1 MRFESLTY
9 FLGVAE
15 CGSFTEASK
24 RLYVSQQGLSK
35 SIQSLERELDC
46 RLFDRH
52 GIRIELTD
60 AGRALIPLAQ
70 RCLEDKATLKA
81 EMSRYTVHPAKH
93 LTKRKPFTLHAMPY
107 VADTLFSLLH
117 DDIARYGLN
126 DVMIIEEDYPDIL
139 GGLDDEQA
147 SKVGA
152 LCLPDL
158 ELTLLEGN
166 ESIEFITLFKNDL
179 LVVGTPELIGE
190 KGAPLTTR
198 EIAQM
203 PIAYYNDPTLNRML
217 SELFQDSP
225 FQRVVTHTSSQA
237 RISGYVESGQAIS
250 FSDSLSVQLAPP
262 IDGVTFAPIEGA
274 TRFTIGLAF
283 AKQGK
288 ISTDQR
294 DYIAQFEECCRKRI
308 SLSPDKEHLRGF
320 APL

>member
-9 FLGVAE
+9 FLGIAK

-52 GIRIELTD
+52 GIRIELTN

-70 RCLEDKATLKA
+70 RCLEDRDDLKA
-81 EMSRYTVHPAKH
+81 EMAQYTVHPAKH
-93 LTKRKPFTLHAMPY
+93 LAKRKPFTLHAMPY

-117 DDIARYGLN
+117 DDIARYGLS

-139 GGLDDEQA
+139 GGLDDERA

-158 ELTLLEGN
+158 ELTLLEAN
-166 ESIEFITLFKNDL
+166 ENIEFITLFKNDL
-179 LVVGTPELIGE
+179 LVVGTPELISE
-190 KGAPLTTR
+190 KGTPLATQ

-217 SELFQDSP
+217 SELFQSSP
-225 FQRVVTHTSSQA
+225 FQHVVTHTSSQA

-250 FSDSLSVQLAPP
+250 FSDSLSAQLAPP
-262 IDGVTFAPIEGA
+262 LDNVTFAPIEGA

-283 AKQGK
+283 AKRGK
-288 ISTDQR
+288 ISSDQR
-294 DYIAQFEECCRKRI
+294 DYIAQFEECCRKRM
-308 SLSPDKEHLRGF
+308 PANTAD
-320 APL
+320 